1 MQLPLS
7 LKAPPCAI
15 LAPVHRGMWAA
26 CGAMSQKLRNF
37 WALFGLVAGL
47 A

>member
-1 MQLPLS
+1 
-7 LKAPPCAI
+7 
-15 LAPVHRGMWAA
+15 MWAA

>member
-1 MQLPLS
+1 
-7 LKAPPCAI
+7 
-15 LAPVHRGMWAA
+15 MWAA
-26 CGAMSQKLRNF
+26 CGVMSQKLRNF